1 MLALVSVAACPSIE
15 GLPKQI
21 GLCMLRPHT
30 KAPSNRESRMSGQA
44 QPLFDL
50 TLTPEQSLMR
60 DSVRRFAMNEMRAVS
75 RKADEA
81 GAAPEGFYEKT
92 LELGFNAVPI
102 AEELGGLGAGRSPVS
117 NMLIAEDLAYGD
129 MSLAIGAL
137 SALSFVNT
145 VMDFGSAAQHAALLP
160 PFTQDGLHLGTV
172 ALMEPVARF
181 DPRKLAT
188 TARKSGGDYVLS
200 GVKTMVPLGAS
211 ADALLVIAAEEG
223 AGPAAFV
230 LSKGQA
236 GLAAEREAFMGLR
249 PLELARLTLDGVKVP
264 ASAKLGEGERAFD
277 LSRFLDLSR
286 VGVAA
291 LSLGVA
297 DAILDYVKRYC
308 NERVAFGEPITHR
321 QSVAFMIAD
330 IAIELDAMRL
340 LVYRAAARAE
350 RGLPFHREAYL
361 ARVQCAEKGMKIGTD
376 GVQLLG
382 GHGFIREHLV
392 ELWYRNI
399 RAAAILEGCV
409 TV

>member
-1 MLALVSVAACPSIE
+1 
-15 GLPKQI
+15 
-21 GLCMLRPHT
+21 
-30 KAPSNRESRMSGQA
+30 MSEQA

-60 DSVRRFAMNEMRAVS
+60 DSVRKFAMTEMRAVS

-81 GAAPEGFYEKT
+81 GEAPERFYQKS

-102 AEELGGLGAGRSPVS
+102 AEELGGIGAGRSPVS

-129 MSLAIGAL
+129 MSLAVGAM

-145 VMDFGSAAQHAALLP
+145 VIDFGSAAQHESLLP
-160 PFTQDGLHLGTV
+160 PFTEDGLRTATV
-172 ALMEPVARF
+172 ALMEPAARF
-181 DPRKLAT
+181 NPLELAT
-188 TARKSGGDYVLS
+188 VARKSGDGYVLD
-200 GVKTMVPLGAS
+200 GIKTMVPLGGS
-211 ADALLVIAAEEG
+211 ADVLLVIAQEDG
-223 AGPAAFV
+223 VGPAAFV
-230 LSKGQA
+230 IEKGQQ
-236 GLAAEREAFMGLR
+236 GVSVEREQFMGLR
-249 PLELARLTLDGVKVP
+249 PLELGRLALKGVELP

-277 LSRFLDLSR
+277 LRRFIDLSR
-286 VGVAA
+286 IGIAA

-297 DAILDYVKRYC
+297 DAILDTVKSYC

-350 RGLPFHREAYL
+350 RGLDFHREAYL

-382 GHGFIREHLV
+382 GHGFIREHMV

-399 RAAAILEGCV
+399 RAAGILEGCV